1 MVDAATEQTPIPPHS
16 VVWHSLP
23 AEQVKNLLEVN
34 EHVGLEA
41 TEVQARL
48 ARTGFNRLPE
58 AARRPAWLRFL
69 ALRI

>member
-1 MVDAATEQTPIPPHS
+1 MKKPVVDAAAELTLVPTHS
-16 VVWHSLP
+16 VAWHTLP
-23 AEQVKNLLEVN
+23 AEQVMNLLEVN

-58 AARRPAWLRFL
+58 AARRPAWLRF
-69 ALRI
+69 